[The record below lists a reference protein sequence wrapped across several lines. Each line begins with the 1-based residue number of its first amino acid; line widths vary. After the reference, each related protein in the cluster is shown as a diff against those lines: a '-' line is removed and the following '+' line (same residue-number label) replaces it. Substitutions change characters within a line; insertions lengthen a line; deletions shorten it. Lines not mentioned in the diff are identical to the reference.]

1 MSEKNKKTNAWKDAA
16 GFLAYLKNT
25 GKVVTKEELRVLV
38 EQLPEGVILEV
49 GIENA
54 EK

>member
-1 MSEKNKKTNAWKDAA
+1 MSEKNKEPDAWKDAA

-25 GKVVTKEELRVLV
+25 GKVFTKEELRVLV
-38 EQLPEGVILEV
+38 EQLPEGLILEDV
-49 GIENA
+49 IENA

>member
-1 MSEKNKKTNAWKDAA
+1 MSEKKKETNTRKDAA
-16 GFLAYLKNT
+16 AFLEYLKNT

-49 GIENA
+49 DIENA

>member
-1 MSEKNKKTNAWKDAA
+1 MLQ
-16 GFLAYLKNT
+16 FFAYLKNT

-49 GIENA
+49 DILRKIKRRTKKNV
-54 EK
+54 

>member
-1 MSEKNKKTNAWKDAA
+1 MSEKNKETNAWKDAA

-38 EQLPEGVILEV
+38 EGVILEV

>member
-1 MSEKNKKTNAWKDAA
+1 MSEKKKETNTRKDAA
-16 GFLAYLKNT
+16 ALLEYLKNT

-49 GIENA
+49 DIENA